1 MDNTEPGGIPR
12 EQAGRPIQN
21 KEIIV
26 HNKKNIFLKIF
37 VMKQIS
43 NFNIEL

>member
-12 EQAGRPIQN
+12 EQAGRTIQN

-26 HNKKNIFLKIF
+26 LNKKYFLKHF
-37 VMKQIS
+37 CNEANQ
-43 NFNIEL
+43 